1 MAADQRKNL
10 SPISHSPKKRKIAH
24 ASLDNLS
31 WRPVVRAH
39 TAGLDFD
46 EGLLELEEVDGV
58 QVVYEQTANGHV
70 AKFLVR
76 ISASCIK
83 CRV

>member
-1 MAADQRKNL
+1 MVADKRKSV
-10 SPISHSPKKRKIAH
+10 SPISHSPKKRKTAH
-24 ASLDNLS
+24 ASLDDLS
-31 WRPVVRAH
+31 WRPVVRMH

-76 ISASCIK
+76 IFASCI
-83 CRV
+83 

>member
-1 MAADQRKNL
+1 MRT
-10 SPISHSPKKRKIAH
+10 
-24 ASLDNLS
+24 
-31 WRPVVRAH
+31 H
-39 TAGLDFD
+39 TAGFDFD
-46 EGLLELEEVDGV
+46 EGLLELEEVEGV

-76 ISASCIK
+76 IFASCIE